1 MSSLINSRTNFHG
14 NFRMKSQTNTDS
26 VCFITRATV
35 SALLAGTLVLG
46 GCKKPDEPPPAEVPV
61 QAEKAESKPLTEYV
75 SADTVLVPQA
85 QAAIVPKISAPI
97 QRFLVQRGA
106 YVHKGQLLAVLENAD
121 LAAQLHDT
129 RGAMAQADASYATT
143 TKAAVLED
151 MQKAEL
157 DVEQA
162 KANLD
167 VQQSVFDARQ
177 SLLQQG
183 AIPRRD
189 LDTARASL
197 VQAKAAYDIAEQHLK
212 SLRSVGQDATL
223 KSAEG
228 GLDSA
233 KGKFEAAQA
242 DLSYSEIRSPLDGV
256 VTDRPLFAGEMA
268 NAGQAIITVM
278 DVSSL
283 LAKVHLSQEQA
294 SAIKLGAKAVLTIPG
309 VTGPVQGK
317 VSLISPAL
325 DPGSTTL
332 EVWVLVPNKAAAYR
346 AGTPVHVSLAART
359 VPDAV
364 TVPNEAIIA
373 TKSSSPA
380 VMVIGADN
388 IARQKAVQTGI
399 TDGHDTQ
406 IIGGVKAGDLVV
418 TTGAYGMD
426 DGTKVKV
433 TAAGADDEDKPA
445 GDAGTDAKP
454 TAATPATGGEEK

>member
-1 MSSLINSRTNFHG
+1 MSP
-14 NFRMKSQTNTDS
+14 QTNS
-26 VCFITRATV
+26 LRPANSSPFALHATAL
-35 SALLAGTLVLG
+35 ALLIGSLVLG
-46 GCKKPDEPPPAEVPV
+46 GCKKPEEPAPAAVPV

-85 QAAIVPKISAPI
+85 EAAIVPKISAPV

-106 YVHKGQLLAVLENAD
+106 HVHKGELLAVLENAD
-121 LAAQLHDT
+121 LAAQLQDT
-129 RGAMAQADASYATT
+129 RGAMAQADASYTTT
-143 TKAAVLED
+143 TKAAVPED
-151 MQKAEL
+151 MQKAQL
-157 DVEQA
+157 DVAQA

-167 VQQSVFDARQ
+167 VQQSVVDARRT
-177 SLLQQG
+177 LLQQG

-189 LDTARASL
+189 LDTARAEL
-197 VQAKAAYDIAEQHLK
+197 VQSKAAYDIAEQHLK
-212 SLRSVGQDATL
+212 SLQSVSQAATL

-228 GLDSA
+228 ALDSA
-233 KGKFEAAQA
+233 KGKYEAAQA

-283 LAKVHLSQEQA
+283 IAKVHLSQEQA
-294 SAIKLGAKAVLTIPG
+294 SAIKLGAKASLTIAG
-309 VTGPVQGK
+309 ITDPVEGK

-332 EVWVLVPNKAAAYR
+332 EVWVVIPNKKGTYR

-359 VPDAV
+359 APIAI
-364 TVPNEAIIA
+364 TVPNEAIVA
-373 TKSSSPA
+373 TKSGSSA
-380 VMVIGADN
+380 VMVIGPDSVAH
-388 IARQKAVQTGI
+388 QKAVQTGI

-406 IIGGVKAGDLVV
+406 ILSGVQAGDLVV

-426 DGTKVKV
+426 DDTKVEV
-433 TAAGADDEDKPA
+433 TAAGATEGDDK
-445 GDAGTDAKP
+445 
-454 TAATPATGGEEK
+454 